1 MTQNIFNLYSANVF
15 TEHPTGLWSLDEDFS
30 FISLVSGSP
39 SWSIV
44 NGASASVANP
54 PPTKPQETVGI
65 SDIDLD
71 LESFQA
77 SASVMTLTTQPFFVP
92 FNVDLEKPTAC
103 IHAFLYSYDANI
115 IECKIGF
122 EIDSIKYFTIYE
134 NLEKN
139 SWFRIMHTEPINFG
153 SLKEIYPFIE
163 ITFLDSNRTISLY
176 KFSVGQWS
184 EQYNHESIGVVPIPL
199 SSISASAALQSSIN
213 GVWESNP
220 EKIKVSI
227 ADNYGFAQRN
237 DGYYVVE
244 DNKMLA
250 LNSKLPMVFG
260 SADITEVKPSPSDGP
275 SLVFPGKGFF
285 HQNGKFQDLTAEF
298 WLKIN
303 PQTTAP
309 KKIFGPVSSNDGL
322 YVEDRYLTL
331 KLGPYEKSYFI
342 HKWYRP
348 MVIDIRYTPFFVS
361 LLING
366 DIVIQQEILPIN
378 LDLPSSLS
386 FNNDWVAFYGH
397 EEIPQFEIDC
407 FAIYPYAVPEQ
418 SAKRKFV
425 YGQGVGAA
433 EEVTKKFGGDS
444 LSIDFPFAEYTKNI
458 IYPDMTKWYAGFYSN
473 VEADSKFVT
482 LPQYSPPEFIYVGE
496 DLTVFN
502 IDRSKK
508 TWGGTRL
515 KNTWAT
521 LLASTWRRIA
531 QSREL
536 DPEYDNYFIQEEGG
550 NKTFIKLKPTPGYE
564 NLYGSLNFPSMN
576 PIGEQI
582 NSILGVFSINS
593 AEFPETTENEM
604 MLMHFKN
611 NANGNIFQ
619 IVLNKTGKI
628 QYLYNTTVVKEQNIT
643 IGSLDKE
650 FIVGIKIDDFS
661 RSYAT
666 IIRNFFSNPQNIKLN
681 VGGIEKNTF
690 PGKIYRIIFNN
701 IFFTRKDMTSYYSSD
716 GVAIYNDAPINQN
729 IFDYIGNYT
738 MLLKK
743 TNESVIVDV
752 GVAGYWEDSIPFS
765 SFAAFV
771 ENIKGRKVLYD
782 VDMLQFNIDYPAP
795 IINKANFDTS
805 DNVRAYVSIQ
815 SFEDVGGISYLNY
828 DVTKELDQK
837 RYVNFDTV
845 QTNINNTK
853 FRVID
858 GTVIFPP
865 KQIISFDKAY
875 LTLHIEMS
883 VDGINIK
890 PTQIQRMS
898 LASLAFDE
906 SKLYALS
913 SPTGRKIYPFT
924 RQGGTYSSKTKNPFL
939 IEKESAPYLYLTGDS
954 GIQILP
960 YPDLEDVAPSNFF
973 RGLSIPI
980 NQSKKEDY
988 IFYGFHT
995 WMFYNK
1001 NTQFEQKELM
1011 FSLSYPSKRYNFYL
1025 EPEIQNKRAK
1035 VVVYEDTITG
1045 EQLTTDFDT
1054 YENGI
1059 KKQVYIYPQSWI
1071 LFTAKLKPTANL
1083 NNIVGQFEISPGI
1096 LIKNFTAYEIPID
1109 KRVDDIFESHLGLS
1123 NIVAQDSS
1131 TLSINSEGLNVFS
1144 DIRWTTFDG
1153 KPV

>member
-1 MTQNIFNLYSANVF
+1 MTQNIFNLYATTVF
-15 TEHPTGLWSLDEDFS
+15 AEHPTGLWSLDEDFS

-44 NGASASVANP
+44 NGTSASVANL
-54 PPTKPQETVGI
+54 PPTKPQETVGV
-65 SDIDLD
+65 SDIELD

-77 SASVMTLTTQPFFVP
+77 SASVMTLKTQNFIVP
-92 FNVDLEKPTAC
+92 TDIDPQKPTVC
-103 IHAFLYSYDANI
+103 IHTFIYSYDANI
-115 IECKIGF
+115 TKCEIGF
-122 EIDSIKYFTIYE
+122 ELNSIRYSTIYE
-134 NLEKN
+134 NLKEED
-139 SWFRIMHTEPINFG
+139 WTRVFHTMDLPVEGVLN
-153 SLKEIYPFIE
+153 PFVE
-163 ITFLDSNRTISLY
+163 LTFAGLERTISFY

-184 EQYNHESIGVVPIPL
+184 EQYNHESIGTVPIPL

-213 GVWESNP
+213 GIWESNP

-227 ADNYGFAQRN
+227 ADNYGFAKRN

-244 DNKMLA
+244 DNKMLVV
-250 LNSKLPMVFG
+250 NSKLPMVFG
-260 SADITEVKPSPSDGP
+260 SGDITEIKFSPSGGP

-285 HQNGKFQDLTAEF
+285 HQDGKFQDLTAEF

-303 PQTTAP
+303 PQTTEA
-309 KKIFGPVSSNDGL
+309 KKIFGPVSSDDGL
-322 YVEDRYLTL
+322 YVEDRYLTM

-348 MVIDIRYTPFFVS
+348 MLISFRYTPFFVS

-366 DIVIQQEILPIN
+366 DVVAQQEILPR
-378 LDLPSSLS
+378 DVEFPDSSI
-386 FNNDWVAFYGH
+386 FNNDWIAFYGH

-425 YGQGVGAA
+425 YGQGVGTA
-433 EEVTKKFGGDS
+433 EEVAKKFGGDS
-444 LSIDFPFAEYTKNI
+444 VSIDFPFAEYTKNI
-458 IYPDMTKWYAGFYSN
+458 IYPDMTKWYSGFYSN
-473 VEADSKFVT
+473 VEADSKFIT
-482 LPQYSPPEFIYVGE
+482 LPQYSPPELVYVGE
-496 DLTVFN
+496 DLTPFN
-502 IDRSKK
+502 IDRSRR
-508 TWGGTRL
+508 TWGGL
-515 KNTWAT
+515 KTTSTWSQWIT
-521 LLASTWRRIA
+521 SQWRRIS
-531 QSREL
+531 QSKEI
-536 DPEYDNYFIQEEGG
+536 DPEYDNYFLQT
-550 NKTFIKLKPTPGYE
+550 NNNQKTFIKIKPTPGYQ
-564 NLYGSLNFPSMN
+564 NLFGSLNFPSMN
-576 PIGEQI
+576 PIGEQV
-582 NSILGVFSINS
+582 NSVLGVFSINES
-593 AEFPETTENEM
+593 ELLETNETKM

-611 NANGNIFQ
+611 NANGNVFQ
-619 IVLNKTGKI
+619 IVLDKTGII
-628 QYLYNTTVVKEQNIT
+628 QYIYNQTVVKEQNFT
-643 IGSLDKE
+643 FTSSDKE
-650 FIVGIKIDDFS
+650 FVVGIKIDDFS
-661 RSYAT
+661 KSYAT
-666 IIRNFFSNPQNIKLN
+666 IVRNFFSNPQNVQFN

-690 PGKIYRIIFNN
+690 PGKIYKVVFNN
-701 IFFTRKDMTSYYSSD
+701 TFFTRKDMLSYYSSD
-716 GVAIYNDAPINQN
+716 GVAIYNDETINQN
-729 IFDYIGNYT
+729 IFEYIGNYT

-743 TNESVIVDV
+743 TNESVIIDV

-765 SFAAFV
+765 SFASFV
-771 ENIKGRKVLYD
+771 ENAKGTRVLYD

-795 IINKANFDTS
+795 ITNKTNFDTQ
-805 DNVRAYVSIQ
+805 DNIKTFVSIQ
-815 SFEDVGGISYLNY
+815 SFEDVGGISYLTYN
-828 DVTKELDQK
+828 VTKPLDEK

-865 KQIISFDKAY
+865 KKIISFDKAY
-875 LTLHIEMS
+875 LTIHLEMS

-890 PTQIQRMS
+890 PTQVQRMS

-906 SKLYALS
+906 SKLYAIS

-924 RQGGTYSSKTKNPFL
+924 RQGGTYSSKTKNPFV
-939 IEKESAPYLYLTGDS
+939 IQKESAPYLYLTGDS
-954 GIQILP
+954 GIQVLP
-960 YPDLEDVAPSNFF
+960 YPDIEDFNPNNFF

-980 NQSKKEDY
+980 NQSKKEGY
-988 IFYGFHT
+988 VLYGFHT
-995 WMFYNK
+995 WMFYNR

-1011 FSLSYPSKRYNFYL
+1011 FSLSYPNKRYNFYL
-1025 EPEIQNKRAK
+1025 EPEVQNKRAK
-1035 VVVYEDTITG
+1035 VIVYEDTITG

-1083 NNIVGQFEISPGI
+1083 SNIVGQFEISPGI

-1131 TLSINSEGLNVFS
+1131 TLLVNSEGLTIFS
-1144 DIRWTTFDG
+1144 DIKSTVFDG
-1153 KPV
+1153 KSV